1 MNICHF
7 AHHFVRVLFKHEQYI
22 IYSQTISQTQ
32 LDDIAHE
39 QTIIFRQL
47 FAGHVLGSRPMK
59 RTKNLHRMIK
69 FLINRQQTHA
79 KRGHPTTQC
88 LQIRQKWLKW
98 VFLYAF
104 QAFLV
109 HLELPSRLFI
119 YSDVLRGLWSSP
131 KFSVAFSSH
140 SKPTENNQVPCRKCQ
155 LPR

>member
-39 QTIIFRQL
+39 QTIIFRQS

-59 RTKNLHRMIK
+59 RKKNLHRMIK

-98 VFLYAF
+98 DFFVCFSGLFGTFGAALKTIYLFRCLKGTMVVSKVFGGF
-104 QAFLV
+104 FV
-109 HLELPSRLFI
+109 SFETN
-119 YSDVLRGLWSSP
+119 W
-131 KFSVAFSSH
+131 
-140 SKPTENNQVPCRKCQ
+140 E
-155 LPR
+155 